1 MADAPNWRTQI
12 PPGSRHTVV
21 TKIMETLKT
30 QIPNAGPEGLVELN
44 KFAVRFEQEIFN
56 AATSQ
61 VY

>member
-1 MADAPNWRTQI
+1 MADAANWRTQI
-12 PPGSRHTVV
+12 QPGSRHTVV

-44 KFAVRFEQEIFN
+44 KIAVRFEQEIFN

-61 VY
+61 